1 MPERKHFFC
10 IDVFP
15 KVPRAFSCKQGEG
28 TLQISKKKRDT
39 RQKDSKMKQTG
50 KNTCCKNQPCLCKQ
64 RQRHEWLRRISTNA
78 SSRTKVPVAGCWSNR
93 PAVST
98 GVITRRPPPHP
109 THRPA
114 LPSMI
119 DRAQDS
125 FFAEIAWKL
134 DGMGKFRKWLHN
146 HVALC
151 LTAGQ
156 FLRYCAAKRKYSYHG
171 PSQKLP

>member
-1 MPERKHFFC
+1 MLLPVNRGKVLTTSVRKKGTREAKRQQNETDWEKYLLQKPALSMQTTSKAWVTKKNIHKC
-10 IDVFP
+10 LQPDKSSGRRVL
-15 KVPRAFSCKQGEG
+15 KQQACG
-28 TLQISKKKRDT
+28 LHRCD
-39 RQKDSKMKQTG
+39 
-50 KNTCCKNQPCLCKQ
+50 
-64 RQRHEWLRRISTNA
+64 HEEAPT
-78 SSRTKVPVAGCWSNR
+78 
-93 PAVST
+93 
-98 GVITRRPPPHP
+98 PPHT

-156 FLRYCAAKRKYSYHG
+156 FLRDCAAKRKYSHHG
-171 PSQKLP
+171 QSQKLP